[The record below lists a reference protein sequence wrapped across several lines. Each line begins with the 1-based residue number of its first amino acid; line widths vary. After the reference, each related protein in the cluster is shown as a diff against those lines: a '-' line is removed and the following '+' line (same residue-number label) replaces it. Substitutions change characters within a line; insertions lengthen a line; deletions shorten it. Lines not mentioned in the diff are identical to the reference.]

1 MTSTGGAED
10 TLIGLARTPGRRH
23 HADRCSRAIGSLG
36 VRGVTSLRGSSRSCR
51 WQRAIVGVVIGTL
64 LHSTTLAG
72 CIRYRA
78 APLDTVPFQERAIVQ
93 ERDGLRVSA
102 SALGSEEAHTLFGV
116 SLAKLGIQ
124 PVWIRIAND
133 TDDAYLFFQ
142 QTVDPDYYAAA
153 EAAYKSHYSGI
164 KRALGLGLAAILLWP
179 IVLVAPIQLVSA
191 QIANRRMDALF
202 ASRAIGNHYVSP
214 GHTIEGFVFT
224 PVDEGTKNVPVTLLG
239 PEGTQAFSLFVQV
252 PGGRADHISV
262 DFEALH
268 AGESIRD
275 LDNGTVSAI
284 ASTLPCCATNA
295 RGTRN
300 GDPLNVVIAGTF
312 EQVLNGLTRAGWDET
327 DALDITSS
335 LRTAG
340 AFLFASHY
348 RYAPIS
354 NLFLYERA
362 QDVAFQKAR
371 ETIHERNHMRLWLS
385 PLRLNGLP
393 VWVGQVSRD
402 IGIRFT
408 PRTWT
413 LTTHAID
420 PNVDDAREA
429 LVGDLLQTGRVA
441 AVGYLAGSE
450 GSTPE
455 DPARN
460 LTGDRYHTDGYLALT
475 ILADQPTAPEILYED
490 AGKEAEIVPPVGT
503 APETAE

>member
-1 MTSTGGAED
+1 MTS
-10 TLIGLARTPGRRH
+10 P
-23 HADRCSRAIGSLG
+23 
-36 VRGVTSLRGSSRSCR
+36 RGSSHACR
-51 WQRAIVGVVIGTL
+51 WQRAVVGVAIATL
-64 LHSTTLAG
+64 LHASTLAG
-72 CIRYRA
+72 CIRYNP
-78 APLDTVPFQERAIVQ
+78 APLDAVAFQERAIVQ
-93 ERDGLRVSA
+93 EHDGLRVSA
-102 SALGSEEAHTLFGV
+102 SALGHEEAETLFDV

-124 PVWIRIAND
+124 PVWLQITNN

-153 EAAYKSHYSGI
+153 EAAYKSHYSGV
-164 KRALGLGLAAILLWP
+164 KRALGLGVAAILLWP
-179 IVLVAPIQLVSA
+179 IVFVAPIQLISA
-191 QIANRRMDALF
+191 HIANRRMDALF
-202 ASRAIGNHYVSP
+202 ASRAIGNHHVAP

-239 PEGTQAFSLFVQV
+239 LDGTRSFSLFVQV
-252 PGGRADHISV
+252 PGGRADHTRV
-262 DFEALH
+262 DFETLQAS
-268 AGESIRD
+268 ESIRHVD
-275 LDNGTVSAI
+275 HDTLNAI
-284 ASTLPCCATNA
+284 TSTLPCCATNE

-300 GDPLNVVIAGTF
+300 GDPLNLLIVGTF
-312 EQVLNGLTRAGWDET
+312 EQVLNRLTRAGWDET

-340 AFLFASHY
+340 AFLFSTHY

-354 NLFLYERA
+354 NLFLYGRA

-371 ETIHERNHMRLWLS
+371 QTIHERNHMRLWLS
-385 PLRLNGLP
+385 PFQLNGTP

-441 AVGYLAGSE
+441 AVGYLTGVE
-450 GSTPE
+450 GSTPD
-455 DPARN
+455 DPERN
-460 LTGDRYHTDGYLALT
+460 LTGDKYHTDGYLALT
-475 ILADQPTAPEILYED
+475 ILADQLMTPEVLYEVGD
-490 AGKEAEIVPPVGT
+490 ADSPDDTDPATPD
-503 APETAE
+503 